1 MSEFSKYT
9 LIVFVLLLSWGTCVS
24 GLAQTRLE
32 LQDPKVYTL
41 ALWNDFLQKEG
52 MAAQVEQVTQSALE
66 LLKKNNLS
74 HVKITI
80 SQTPN
85 DHLTDDGHVALSFT
99 AFIEEDA
106 PLVIAKRIT
115 HLFGIHLNSPPKSPS
130 WEAQVDYGEKLR
142 GKKHLRLE
150 DFISTK
156 EFKEHSLRF
165 RILENQDG
173 LIVPVEKEPA
183 LLAFLEG
190 NHQNDPI
197 EEVPLGRLLNSIELQ
212 ITGSLIKD
220 IKFNELDNERT
231 MMIGKCLTSFLIWS
245 LFDQRLKLIKNGWL
259 RKPARILTFIGG
271 FFVID
276 GAIDGAVEAS
286 GLDANVRNLEER
298 AKYENV
304 LLFLTKSLEEAKL
317 GVLNTEQFRRDF
329 CTKLGLDLDT
339 VNDLHL
345 FDEEAEWA
353 AEISGKLTEYYSK
366 KTKALKNY
374 LEKVESWLDRIAR
387 AKKIKDPGT
396 GLFSYE
402 LPPRTPSQLEQAS
415 DTVFKGGALVMAGEY
430 AYTKLYKMKRLLYSG
445 RLFGGVAL
453 SALTINYLLGVSA
466 QESITL
472 PEDQKMKLESE
483 LLALQK
489 RLPQLIHTYELLSQ
503 KI

>member
-1 MSEFSKYT
+1 MRHSYKYFYF
-9 LIVFVLLLSWGTCVS
+9 LFALCLGWNASS
-24 GLAQTRLE
+24 SALAQTRLE

-41 ALWNDFLQKEG
+41 VLWNDFLQKDG
-52 MAAQVEQVTQSALE
+52 MAAQVEQVISDALK

-74 HVKITI
+74 HIKITI

-115 HLFGIHLNSPPKSPS
+115 HLFGIHLNIPPKPPS

-142 GKKHLRLE
+142 GKKRLRLE

-156 EFKEHSLRF
+156 ELENHTLRF
-165 RILENQDG
+165 RILEDG
-173 LIVPVEKEPA
+173 LIVPVEKDPR
-183 LLAFLEG
+183 LLAMVEG
-190 NHQNDPI
+190 NLSDADI
-197 EEVPLGRLLNSIELQ
+197 EEIPLTRLLNSIQLQ
-212 ITGSLIKD
+212 ITASLIKD
-220 IKFNELDNERT
+220 IKFSEVDNERT
-231 MMIGKCLTSFLIWS
+231 MMIGKGLTSFLIWS

-259 RKPARILTFIGG
+259 RKPARILTFVGG

-276 GAIDGAVEAS
+276 SAIDGAVEAS
-286 GLDANVRNLEER
+286 GLDIKNSEER
-298 AKYENV
+298 DKYENV
-304 LLFLTKSLEEAKL
+304 LLFLTQSLEEAKL
-317 GVLNTEQFRRDF
+317 SVLNTEQFKRKF

-339 VNDLHL
+339 ANDLHL

-353 AEISGKLTEYYSK
+353 AGISGKLTEYYSK
-366 KTKALKNY
+366 KSEALKNY

-387 AKKIKDPGT
+387 AKKIKDLET

-402 LPPRTPSQLEQAS
+402 LPPRASSSLEEAS
-415 DTVFKGGALVMAGEY
+415 DTVFKGGIMVMAGEY
-430 AYTKLYKMKRLLYSG
+430 AYTKFYKMKRLLYSG

-466 QESITL
+466 QEPITL

-483 LLALQK
+483 LLGLRK
-489 RLPQLIHTYELLSQ
+489 RLPELIHTYELLSQ